1 MVIITIGIAGWL
13 YSAAALGLG
22 LVLGNYFFPPHFS
35 PADSLYFAVAAATGL
50 LIYLSVLIHFCH
62 RQSLALAIAQ
72 QEISQQKEETAH
84 LSKKLAK
91 YLPPQVWGSIF
102 SGRKDIKLET
112 KRKKLSIFFSD
123 IQGFAETSEDLQPEA
138 LTDLLNN
145 YFTEMSSIALRYG
158 GTIDK
163 FIGDAM
169 LIFFGDPSTQGS
181 REDALACVSMAIE
194 MRKHMKVLRK
204 KWRKRGIS
212 KPLHIRMGIHSG
224 YCTVGDFGAES
235 RMDYTIIGKEVNL
248 TSRLE
253 AAAAPGQICISDDTY
268 ELVKDLIMC
277 RHIGPLNVKGFLK
290 PVNVYEV
297 VDFRKDLG
305 ASQSYIE
312 HEKEGFS
319 MYLDIDKLR
328 IHSDQ
333 GKAVVRAMTDALNKL
348 KSKINT
354 Q

>member
-1 MVIITIGIAGWL
+1 
-13 YSAAALGLG
+13 
-22 LVLGNYFFPPHFS
+22 
-35 PADSLYFAVAAATGL
+35 
-50 LIYLSVLIHFCH
+50 
-62 RQSLALAIAQ
+62 
-72 QEISQQKEETAH
+72 
-84 LSKKLAK
+84 
-91 YLPPQVWGSIF
+91 
-102 SGRKDIKLET
+102 
-112 KRKKLSIFFSD
+112 
-123 IQGFAETSEDLQPEA
+123 
-138 LTDLLNN
+138 
-145 YFTEMSSIALRYG
+145 
-158 GTIDK
+158 
-163 FIGDAM
+163 
-169 LIFFGDPSTQGS
+169 
-181 REDALACVSMAIE
+181 
-194 MRKHMKVLRK
+194 
-204 KWRKRGIS
+204 
-212 KPLHIRMGIHSG
+212 
-224 YCTVGDFGAES
+224 
-235 RMDYTIIGKEVNL
+235 MDYTIIGKEVNL